1 MLRHCSIQE
10 LLEVRNGEGS
20 IGARTHVDECA
31 ECRDELDRIHQRVAA
46 LKALP
51 SLNAPRDRWSV
62 VRESIV
68 AQRKRVWF
76 VRTGWA
82 AAAAIALALGAN
94 GLLTWPAATSDE
106 TETELELQS
115 LMEQSVQL
123 DSQLISVVARPKVVN
138 GLEAIAIV
146 DLEDRIRVIDNR
158 IGLIDVR
165 FLEALEASRRGT
177 TERQAVEQ
185 LDVRLLRTLAEKE
198 VIEQQLRQLLQER
211 VLLLDALVN
220 THNRRVVYVG
230 H

>member
-20 IGARTHVDECA
+20 VGARTHVDECA

-82 AAAAIALALGAN
+82 AAAAIGLALGAN
-94 GLLTWPAATSDE
+94 GLMSWPAATEESA
-106 TETELELQS
+106 ELEHLRI
-115 LMEQSVQL
+115 LVDQSVQL
-123 DSQLISVVARPKVVN
+123 DSQLVSVVSRPKVVN
-138 GLEAIAIV
+138 GMAAIVIV
-146 DLEDRIRVIDNR
+146 DLEDRIRIIDNR

-165 FLEALEASRRGT
+165 VLDALAANRRGT
-177 TERQAVEQ
+177 SESQAVQ
-185 LDVRLLRTLAEKE
+185 LFDERLLRTISERE
-198 VIEQQLRQLLQER
+198 VVELQLRQLLQER

-220 THNRRVVYVG
+220 THNRRAVYVG
-230 H
+230 F

>member
-10 LLEVRNGEGS
+10 LIEVRNGEGS
-20 IGARTHVDECA
+20 VGARTHVDECA
-31 ECRDELDRIHQRVAA
+31 ECRDELDRLHQRIAA

-62 VRESIV
+62 VRGSIV

-82 AAAAIALALGAN
+82 AAAALALALGAN
-94 GLLTWPAATSDE
+94 GLLTWPAATSGE
-106 TETELELQS
+106 SESEVELQA
-115 LMEQSVQL
+115 LVEQAAQL
-123 DSQLISVVARPKVVN
+123 DSQLVSVSSRPRVVT

-165 FLEALEASRRGT
+165 VLQALEANRSRND
-177 TERQAVEQ
+177 ERRVVQEIDA
-185 LDVRLLRTLAEKE
+185 RLMRALAERDA
-198 VIEQQLRQLLQER
+198 VDAQLRQLLQER
-211 VLLLDALVN
+211 VLLMDVLVN
-220 THNRRVVYVG
+220 THNRRAVYVG
-230 H
+230 F